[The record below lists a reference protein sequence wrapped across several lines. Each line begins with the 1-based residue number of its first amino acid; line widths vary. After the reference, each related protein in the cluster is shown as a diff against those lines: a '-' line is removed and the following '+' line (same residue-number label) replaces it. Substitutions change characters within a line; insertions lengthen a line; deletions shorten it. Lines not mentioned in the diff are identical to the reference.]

1 MKNERKKVIAKEEA
15 SSKLKLSLDENK
27 GIALGVITMLALAIT
42 GIVIWPQ
49 SLQFLGAFF
58 IYNEGKEL
66 ILKKK

>member
-1 MKNERKKVIAKEEA
+1 MANEETKVVEKEKA

-27 GIALGVITMLALAIT
+27 GTALGVLTMLALTIT
-42 GIVIWPQ
+42 SAVIWPQ
-49 SLQFLGAFF
+49 ALKFLGAFL